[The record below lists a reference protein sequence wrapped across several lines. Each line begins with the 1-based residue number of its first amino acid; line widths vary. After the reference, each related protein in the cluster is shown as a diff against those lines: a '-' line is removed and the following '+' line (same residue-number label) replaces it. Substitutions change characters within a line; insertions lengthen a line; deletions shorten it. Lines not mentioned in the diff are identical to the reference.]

1 MAVNVRQLLVSGSK
15 YNIKCPF
22 ISEKKA
28 GPIYITNFQLQK
40 VDYNH
45 LGTDIFDP
53 KP

>member
-1 MAVNVRQLLVSGSK
+1 GS
-15 YNIKCPF
+15 
-22 ISEKKA
+22 
-28 GPIYITNFQLQK
+28 IYITNFQLQK